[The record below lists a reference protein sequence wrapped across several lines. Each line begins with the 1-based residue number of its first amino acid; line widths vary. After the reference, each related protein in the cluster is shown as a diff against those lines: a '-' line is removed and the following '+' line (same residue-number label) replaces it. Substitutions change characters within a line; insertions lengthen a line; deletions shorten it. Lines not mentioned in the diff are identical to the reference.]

1 MLICPFLEVLP
12 FHCWNHLPSS
22 SSEKAHMIINKEV
35 ENHGKARL
43 QIFSLQ
49 SGIKEK
55 KLGERK
61 KEKFLWFEFSD
72 SSFKLSLNSLR
83 YIFNHLLFWRDGII
97 YILSHNFM
105 SISIFGMH
113 KLSEILNYLIWHLI
127 TSL

>member
-49 SGIKEK
+49 SGIREK
-55 KLGERK
+55 KLKRDCM
-61 KEKFLWFEFSD
+61 KEKVLWLEFSD
-72 SSFKLSLNSLR
+72 SSFKVS
-83 YIFNHLLFWRDGII
+83 
-97 YILSHNFM
+97 
-105 SISIFGMH
+105 
-113 KLSEILNYLIWHLI
+113 
-127 TSL
+127 